1 MSHALKK
8 RARII
13 AYAMMAFF
21 SLATVQMPAHAAL
34 LSTDALVSKAELQDQ
49 RDALTQQLLRDDV
62 KKELLSLG
70 VDPADVETR
79 INSMTASEISQVQGH
94 LANLPAGGSAL
105 GTVALVLVILIL
117 LEIAGVIDIFP
128 KL

>member
-1 MSHALKK
+1 M
-8 RARII
+8 
-13 AYAMMAFF
+13 
-21 SLATVQMPAHAAL
+21 
-34 LSTDALVSKAELQDQ
+34 
-49 RDALTQQLLRDDV
+49 
-62 KKELLSLG
+62 
-70 VDPADVETR
+70 ETR